1 MKLLRNSLVPVLMFC
16 SSFSLAAQQQE
27 FIYRQELKDF
37 KNIPQ
42 YKTVFNEDSNIVL
55 RAVNRDVEI
64 YKQLTPLERLARF
77 VFLALNVVVVTPET
91 MPKLYSYVNDLC
103 LTHDVA
109 LPTIFLTIDEK
120 GFFNAAA
127 QKLLTSTGG
136 IVIGQ
141 ELLNKTT
148 DAELEAV
155 IAHEIGHIKYN
166 HVNRMIAISLGSY
179 IAVRAALNHCLNPV
193 SVHSRTYVMDS
204 ISRVYVT
211 LALSNLISNCIIN
224 KRFEKEADEF
234 AYKVAG
240 HGPGLIEFFEHLEA
254 REESYQQDFVTT
266 AQLLTENKS
275 KLETLDYMDLCMGYY
290 LAKFGNSLMN
300 GAKWVYHNTPLGA
313 HPAHEVRIAAAQA
326 YLDEV
331 ENL

>member
-1 MKLLRNSLVPVLMFC
+1 MKLLRTTLVLAFISG
-16 SSFSLAAQQQE
+16 SSFSVAQQQQE

-37 KNIPQ
+37 KTIPQ
-42 YKTVFNEDSNIVL
+42 YKIIFNEDSNALL

-64 YKQLTPLERLARF
+64 YTHLTPLERLARF
-77 VFLALNVVVVTPET
+77 AFLALNVVVVTPET
-91 MPKLYSYVNDLC
+91 MPKLYSYVSDLC
-103 LTHDVA
+103 LAHDVA

-166 HVNRMIAISLGSY
+166 HVNKMLAITLPTY
-179 IAVRAALNHCLNPV
+179 IASLIVLEKYYP
-193 SVHSRTYVMDS
+193 SRSNYFDFWVKVCIASNFSFLVM
-204 ISRVYVT
+204 
-211 LALSNLISNCIIN
+211 NCIVN
-224 KRFEKEADEF
+224 KRFEKQADEF

-240 HGPGLIEFFEHLEA
+240 HGPGLIEFFEHL
-254 REESYQQDFVTT
+254 QDRTQAHEDDFDTV
-266 AQLLTENKS
+266 AQLLTDSKS
-275 KLETLDYMDLCMGYY
+275 KLDPVDYMDLCMGYY
-290 LAKFGNSLMN
+290 LAKFGNSISN
-300 GAKWVYHNTPLGA
+300 ARRWIYYYTRYGA
-313 HPAHEVRIAAAQA
+313 HPAPEARIAAAQA
-326 YLDEV
+326 YLE
-331 ENL
+331 EAANQ